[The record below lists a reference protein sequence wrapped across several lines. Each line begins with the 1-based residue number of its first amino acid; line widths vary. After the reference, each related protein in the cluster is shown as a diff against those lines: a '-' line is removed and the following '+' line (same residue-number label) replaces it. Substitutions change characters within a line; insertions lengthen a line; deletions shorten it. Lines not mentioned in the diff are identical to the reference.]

1 MAILNSGKDFT
12 KNAFK
17 DYENV
22 IADPKSSSL
31 FGKLKSGL
39 LNKAKDFL
47 NSTLESLTN
56 SIKNINK
63 LKKSG
68 SDTSKLGNLDARTA
82 LTTLASTGKDILSD
96 ITSDALA
103 NLKNASI
110 TMVGN
115 VLEDF
120 VNNFA
125 ATIYI
130 PDNIFV
136 TTIKSLY
143 YTANADLAYNS
154 SYIRNTALKR
164 DWNYTLEFLDG
175 EYDITYSVNYSNLSQ
190 DVSTCAKNSC
200 CKNLY
205 YIYGHLYNWYKL
217 AKFDAD
223 DAIRKMSAYES
234 TGTTS
239 DPQYIAETKVKE
251 SCENYMSMI
260 RNLMVKGV
268 HDLIVY
274 SKDNVSVSQLK
285 KFFDTFGD
293 IVKPKY
299 YGETDDLYGGK
310 YKITLAEC
318 KFMIPPFTQH
328 QQSNTDKFVMESVSK
343 STDDVAKSAAKL
355 RSTNAKTASEELE
368 NIDIIAK
375 SGTSD
380 VSEEELETMRRKTKT
395 KEMVANL
402 RAKQLESK
410 TSKSKS
416 LTASALSKGS
426 KGVYTDSRARY
437 PMQNASKDTIK
448 YRSGLNQLTEDLFSE
463 EGAKYVMLRNIN
475 IKQIYIMLSS
485 EIFWKDDV
493 MVNKDFYNRC
503 KIPTMTSLRSAADKA
518 KGILGTSMAV
528 QSLYDLSDAIDGSA
542 YRYVKKMDDKL
553 FDPNKHTYDSFSD
566 LVSKTFSLDKE
577 TNEAILPSKDRNKL
591 ESILGEDLTNALIN
605 SDRNLTD
612 TNGVPNI
619 NYDSLMGEN
628 GTNSESAD
636 EIEKEL
642 STYPAINVKLKND
655 IKYIVNISVIEKRNM
670 IIKYLE
676 MFYNLCIDSSVPKD
690 NYSKAFANLCIYVF
704 NKGGVNEPVDL
715 ETKLFEFATDT
726 TINENIKVLLGLY
739 ELKLHK
745 SAMKLSIDSYGDIIS
760 DIYSFCMNIFGLEL
774 RSFGFTETT
783 FKYDREYL
791 ASLLKQTYVDKIEYL
806 KTIADKTN
814 KLFDTFYGEKDKLT
828 ETFEGY
834 DRKGIIGYNDV
845 RNRIQY
851 TNIEVGDWSDIKITP
866 NGTFIVGNETTPNN
880 GIRILDEGTKTFVKT
895 NITSGNWKQIVN
907 DSDTTFFINGDDN
920 SIYYW
925 TGSKIIKTNVT
936 DANKWDIYS
945 DDSSKLMLF
954 GKENNGVKY
963 WTGSSFTELAN
974 VGSGWKFEKVNTG
987 GLVIY
992 VLYPTKNDGYV
1003 YMGTSPS
1010 NLTRVIDLPKG
1021 LYNSF
1026 IPKMIETSYTS
1037 ESTTDPDTEETIPG
1051 STTITD
1057 YYKIF
1062 VGCNLGSYY
1071 IDIETD
1077 SITSNINNNIS
1088 VNRLGSHMTSLT
1100 GGCVYLMDI
1109 DDDKIL
1115 YVSDNRLSIQLLA
1128 TNITASSSSFN
1139 LSESDMFVGSQ
1150 TIYIFLNDENV
1161 AENILSVNVVGS
1173 FGIME
1178 FPTLRAY
1185 RNNKSNSMSVTLIEK
1200 RTGEFIENELGD
1212 RLLFKTADNIFSLN
1226 ESSYESI
1233 LSDDDISSG
1242 WKMYFVNNHY
1252 LLSNIEKGLG
1262 IRTLVNYKAV
1272 ATNITSGFWKF
1283 GYSDDYI
1290 YAYSYNG
1297 SDSGIR
1303 CANKNN
1309 PYLFTELPEVVIN
1322 TGDYSNCAYDSSKEV
1337 IYFSSDRSKMVQD
1350 LNKVI
1355 YDIDEYIYPLF
1366 DYQIKKKL
1374 EALSNGKTLAL
1385 MTSLKNKFNASGTG
1399 PGGPGSGGTGGDGS
1413 GSGSGSGSGGTGGG
1427 TGGDGTGSNTPLTQE
1442 QIKAFLDLLN
1452 AEIERIKAEQNKYEI
1467 NSNLY
1472 TDMLTTEMA
1481 NLEFDVTDDKTVSNI
1496 LLGMIVNSSD
1506 PNYDALIRYYA
1517 INRNAIMAHHFNAD
1531 GTMIDS
1537 DDIGT
1542 PEWNMNHNTPT
1553 YEYLNSDE
1561 DGEIY

>member
-1 MAILNSGKDFT
+1 MSILNSGNDFT

-22 IADPKSSSL
+22 VADPKSSSL

-39 LNKAKDFL
+39 LKSAKDFL
-47 NSTLESLTN
+47 KSTLDSLTN
-56 SIKNINK
+56 SIKSINIS
-63 LKKSG
+63 KKSG
-68 SDTSKLGNLDARTA
+68 ANTSKLKNLDARMA
-82 LTTLASTGKDILSD
+82 LTTLASTGKSILSD
-96 ITSDALA
+96 ITSDALT
-103 NLKNASI
+103 NLKNASV

-175 EYDITYSVNYSNLSQ
+175 EYGITYSVNYSNLSQ
-190 DVSTCAKNSC
+190 DVNTCAKNSC

-205 YIYGHLYNWYKL
+205 YIYKHLYNWYKL

-234 TGTTS
+234 VGTTS

-285 KFFDTFGD
+285 KFFNTFND
-293 IVKPKY
+293 IIKPKY

-310 YKITLAEC
+310 YKITLEDC
-318 KFMIPPFTQH
+318 KIMMPPFTQH
-328 QQSNTDKFVMESVSK
+328 QQTNTDKYVMGSVSE
-343 STDDVAKSAAKL
+343 TANNIAKSATKL
-355 RSTNAKTASEELE
+355 RSENAKTASEELE

-380 VSEEELETMRRKTKT
+380 VSEEELESMKRKAKT
-395 KEMVANL
+395 KELVANL
-402 RAKQLESK
+402 RAKQLESQ
-410 TSKSKS
+410 TSKSKT

-426 KGVYTDSRARY
+426 KGIYTDSRARY

-448 YRSGLNQLTEDLFSE
+448 YRSGSLNQLTENLFSE
-463 EGAKYVMLRNIN
+463 EGAKYVMLRNAN

-493 MVNKDFYNRC
+493 MVNTDFYNRC
-503 KIPTMTSLRSAADKA
+503 QIPTMTSLKSAADKA
-518 KGILGTSMAV
+518 KGILGTSIVV

-542 YRYVKKMDDKL
+542 YRYLKKMEDKL

-577 TNEAILPSKDRNKL
+577 KDEAILPSKDRNKL
-591 ESILGEDLTNALIN
+591 ESILGPDLTNALIN
-605 SDRNLTD
+605 SDEDLTD

-642 STYPAINVKLKND
+642 STYPAINVKLKNS
-655 IKYIVNISVIEKRNM
+655 IKYIVNISAIEKRNM

-676 MFYNLCIDSSVPKD
+676 MFYDLCADSGIPKD

-704 NKGGVNEPVDL
+704 NKGGISEPVDL
-715 ETKLFEFATDT
+715 ETKLFEFATDD

-745 SAMKLSIDSYGDIIS
+745 NAMKLSTDSYGDIIS
-760 DIYSFCMNIFGLEL
+760 DIYSFCMNVFNLEL
-774 RSFGFTETT
+774 RSFGFTETA

-791 ASLLKQTYVDKIEYL
+791 ASLLKQTYIDKIEYL
-806 KTIADKTN
+806 KTIADVTN
-814 KLFDTFYGEKDKLT
+814 ELFDTFYEEKDKLT

-866 NGTFIVGNETTPNN
+866 NGTFIIGNETTPNN

-895 NITSGNWKQIVN
+895 NITSGNWKQIIN
-907 DSDTTFFINGDDN
+907 DSDTTFFINNDDN

-936 DANKWDIYS
+936 DVDKWDIYS
-945 DDSSKLMLF
+945 DNSSKLMLF

-963 WTGSSFTELAN
+963 WNGNLFVELAN
-974 VGSGWKFEKVNTG
+974 VGSGWKLEKLNVG
-987 GLVIY
+987 GSTIY
-992 VLYPTKNDGYV
+992 VLYPTKNSGYV
-1003 YMGTSPS
+1003 YIGSSPS
-1010 NLTRVIDLPKG
+1010 NLSQVNGLPKS

-1026 IPKMIETSYTS
+1026 ISKPIVTTYTSQSTTNSDTTDTNDGESDTNSGETSTV
-1037 ESTTDPDTEETIPG
+1037 
-1051 STTITD
+1051 TITTN
-1057 YYKIF
+1057 YHKIF
-1062 VGCNLGSYY
+1062 VGCNDGSYY
-1071 IDIETD
+1071 IDVEPG
-1077 SITSNINNNIS
+1077 SISNISS
-1088 VNRLGSHMTSLT
+1088 VNKLEDNMTSST
-1100 GGCVYLMDI
+1100 GGCVYLMNLDNNR
-1109 DDDKIL
+1109 IL
-1115 YVSDNRLSIQLLA
+1115 YVSDNNLKIQQIA
-1128 TNITASSSSFN
+1128 SNITVTTSSFD
-1139 LSESDMFVGSQ
+1139 LSESDMFVGSAQ
-1150 TIYIFLNDENV
+1150 TVHTFTNDKNEAENV
-1161 AENILSVNVVGS
+1161 LSVNVVGS
-1173 FGIME
+1173 FGIIE

-1185 RNNKSNSMSVTLIEK
+1185 RNNKSNSTSVTLIEK
-1200 RTGEFIENELGD
+1200 RTGEFIENELDD
-1212 RLLFKTADNIFSLN
+1212 RLLFKTVDNIFSVN
-1226 ESSYESI
+1226 GSSYESI
-1233 LSDDDISSG
+1233 LSDDDISVG
-1242 WKMYFVNNHY
+1242 WKMYFVNNRY
-1252 LLSNIEKGLG
+1252 LLSNGEKSLG
-1262 IRTLVNYKAV
+1262 IRILVNYKAV

-1290 YAYSYNG
+1290 YAFSYNG

-1309 PYLFTELPEVVIN
+1309 PYTFTELPEVVVN
-1322 TGDYSNCAYDSSKEV
+1322 TGDYSNCAYDPSKEV

-1374 EALSNGKTLAL
+1374 EALSSGKTSAL

-1399 PGGPGSGGTGGDGS
+1399 SGGS
-1413 GSGSGSGSGGTGGG
+1413 GSGSDGSGS
-1427 TGGDGTGSNTPLTQE
+1427 DTPLTQE
-1442 QIKAFLDLLN
+1442 QIKAFLDSLN

-1472 TDMLTTEMA
+1472 TDMLTAEMA

-1496 LLGMIVNSSD
+1496 LLGMVVNSSD

-1517 INRNAIMAHHFNAD
+1517 INRNAIIAHHFNDD
-1531 GTMIDS
+1531 GTMIES

-1542 PEWNMNHNTPT
+1542 PEWNINHNTPT
-1553 YEYLNSDE
+1553 YDYLNSDE